1 VNREQD
7 LNQETRE
14 AIRDIQ
20 EGISLLGQNKG
31 KQSKGLRDSVR
42 QQWSQSIA
50 KIFSDATCPLDPFLQ
65 DVGSIPPSV
74 TARGAVTAW
83 PTMSDERRTAY
94 LRWVDTLDADRSG
107 SQKAVLIPRLL
118 HSSPATSIELLCNVS
133 LANQDVKGRLA
144 SSLLGDSILDNEL
157 LLPAAAPDYR
167 VRKVLICLLQLCE
180 TPKVTAEAKWETI
193 RLTLVTLIG
202 RNLHTDSLGN
212 SLLNQIATQMLN
224 LPPFLKEKIR
234 SLLLELA
241 PQLNAR
247 FFPGEEAEPQTTGDP
262 KRVEDGTPVPHD
274 AFEPAPPMATEA
286 ASDQTT
292 SPASPLGHTPP
303 PFAEAAEDGPR
314 SGLLGQLT
322 EWLTSLKD
330 RTRILEALHQHI
342 SSLETRQAALE
353 SELRTAGVKAEE
365 ERSAAAKAA
374 TAQSA
379 AEERIRILEHR
390 LKQNSQSAALTQ
402 EHAATLETRITTLAE
417 QESAVRKQLQAQ
429 EDKATNERSELQ
441 QRIQTNAERRI
452 EEFRTGVGGSL
463 GRLLH
468 GLPRRGTPVSGELGE
483 MILTR
488 LYEILDFLETK
499 GIRTNSLGDRR

>member
-1 VNREQD
+1 MNWEQD
-7 LNQETRE
+7 LNHETRE
-14 AIRDIQ
+14 ALRDIQ

-50 KIFSDATCPLDPFLQ
+50 KVLSDAACPLDPFLQ

-74 TARGAVTAW
+74 TAKGAVNAW

-133 LANQDVKGRLA
+133 LANQDVRGRLA
-144 SSLLGDSILDNEL
+144 SSLLGDSIRENEL
-157 LLPAAAPDYR
+157 LLPASAPDYR

-234 SLLLELA
+234 SIIAELA

-247 FFPGEEAEPQTTGDP
+247 FFPGEKIELQATDDP
-262 KRVEDGTPVPHD
+262 KRVDDETAVPHAAVEPVP
-274 AFEPAPPMATEA
+274 PPATEA
-286 ASDQTT
+286 VSDQTI
-292 SPASPLGHTPP
+292 SPAISLDHPP
-303 PFAEAAEDGPR
+303 PPLAEAAQDGPR

-353 SELRTAGVKAEE
+353 SELRTARVKVEE

-374 TAQSA
+374 AAHSA
-379 AEERIRILEHR
+379 AEERIRVLEQR
-390 LKQNSQSAALTQ
+390 LKQSSQSAALTQ
-402 EHAATLETRITTLAE
+402 EHNATLETRITTLAE
-417 QESAVRKQLQAQ
+417 QENAVRKQLQAQ
-429 EDKATNERSELQ
+429 EDKATNERLELQ

-452 EEFRTGVGGSL
+452 EEFRTGVGGAL

-488 LYEILDFLETK
+488 LYEIVDFLETK